1 MKNNRL
7 WSLQHNFNYV
17 YSISHGEEG
26 DMDAK
31 KIIVKD
37 IMKADPKTV
46 KKDVTLFTAIKTMH
60 DFGVSSLIIE
70 PESDGD
76 AFGIIT
82 RKDIVEAI
90 VMDPAGGT
98 SLLVDDV
105 MTKPA
110 ITVNSSLSIS
120 YCHQMMRM
128 VGVRRLPVVDGS
140 KLIGVLS
147 NANIFEKLVED
158 LS

>member
-1 MKNNRL
+1 MDVNR
-7 WSLQHNFNYV
+7 
-17 YSISHGEEG
+17 IR
-26 DMDAK
+26 
-31 KIIVKD
+31 VKD
-37 IMKADPKTV
+37 LMKADAKTV
-46 KKDVTLFTAIKTMH
+46 HKNATLFTAIKMMR

-70 PESDGD
+70 PENDGD

-82 RKDIVEAI
+82 RKDVIEAI

-110 ITVNSSLSIS
+110 ITVNSGLSILN
-120 YCHQMMRM
+120 CHQMMRM

-140 KLIGVLS
+140 KLIGILS
-147 NANIFEKLVED
+147 NANIFAKLVED
-158 LS
+158 IS

>member
-1 MKNNRL
+1 
-7 WSLQHNFNYV
+7 
-17 YSISHGEEG
+17 
-26 DMDAK
+26 MDAK

-37 IMKADPKTV
+37 LMKADAKTV
-46 KKDVTLFTAIKTMH
+46 KKEVTQFKAIKMMR

-82 RKDIVEAI
+82 RKDVVEAI
-90 VMDPAGGT
+90 VMDPAGGA

-110 ITVNSSLSIS
+110 ITVNSGLSIS

-128 VGVRRLPVVDGS
+128 VGVRRLPVVDGT
-140 KLIGVLS
+140 KLIGILS
-147 NANIFEKLVED
+147 NANIFEKMVEN

>member
-1 MKNNRL
+1 
-7 WSLQHNFNYV
+7 
-17 YSISHGEEG
+17 
-26 DMDAK
+26 MDAK

-37 IMKADPKTV
+37 LMKADAKTV
-46 KKDVTLFTAIKTMH
+46 KKEVTLFTAIKMMH

-70 PESDGD
+70 PESNGD

-82 RKDIVEAI
+82 RKDVVEAI

-110 ITVNSSLSIS
+110 ITVNSGLSIS
-120 YCHQMMRM
+120 NCHQMMRM

>member
-1 MKNNRL
+1 MDVNR
-7 WSLQHNFNYV
+7 
-17 YSISHGEEG
+17 IR
-26 DMDAK
+26 
-31 KIIVKD
+31 VKD
-37 IMKADPKTV
+37 LMKADAKTV
-46 KKDVTLFTAIKTMH
+46 HKDVTLFTAIKMMR

-82 RKDIVEAI
+82 RKDVVEAI
-90 VMDPAGGT
+90 VMDPSGGT

-110 ITVNSSLSIS
+110 ITVNSGLSILN
-120 YCHQMMRM
+120 CHQMMRM

-140 KLIGVLS
+140 KLIGILS
-147 NANIFEKLVED
+147 NANIFAKLVED
-158 LS
+158 IS

>member
-1 MKNNRL
+1 
-7 WSLQHNFNYV
+7 
-17 YSISHGEEG
+17 
-26 DMDAK
+26 MDAK

-37 IMKADPKTV
+37 LMKADAKTV
-46 KKDVTLFTAIKTMH
+46 KKDVTLFTAIKMMH

-82 RKDIVEAI
+82 RKDVVEAI

-110 ITVNSSLSIS
+110 VTVNSGLSIS

-128 VGVRRLPVVDGS
+128 VGIRRLPVVDGT
-140 KLIGVLS
+140 KLIGILS
-147 NANIFEKLVED
+147 NANIFEKMVQD

>member
-1 MKNNRL
+1 
-7 WSLQHNFNYV
+7 
-17 YSISHGEEG
+17 
-26 DMDAK
+26 MDAK

-37 IMKADPKTV
+37 LMKTDPKTI
-46 KKDVTLFTAIKTMH
+46 KKDVTLFTAIKMMH

-82 RKDIVEAI
+82 RKDVVEAI

-110 ITVNSSLSIS
+110 ITVNSGLSIS
-120 YCHQMMRM
+120 NCHQMMRM
-128 VGVRRLPVVDGS
+128 VGVRRMPVVDGT
-140 KLIGVLS
+140 KLIGILS

-158 LS
+158 IS

>member
-1 MKNNRL
+1 
-7 WSLQHNFNYV
+7 
-17 YSISHGEEG
+17 
-26 DMDAK
+26 
-31 KIIVKD
+31 
-37 IMKADPKTV
+37 MKADATTV
-46 KKDVTLFTAIKTMH
+46 KKEVTLFTAIKMMH

-82 RKDIVEAI
+82 RKDVVEAI

-110 ITVNSSLSIS
+110 ITVNSGLSIS
-120 YCHQMMRM
+120 NCHQMMRM

>member
-1 MKNNRL
+1 MDVNR
-7 WSLQHNFNYV
+7 
-17 YSISHGEEG
+17 IR
-26 DMDAK
+26 
-31 KIIVKD
+31 VKD
-37 IMKADPKTV
+37 LMKADAKTV
-46 KKDVTLFTAIKTMH
+46 HKDVTLVTAIKMMR

-82 RKDIVEAI
+82 RKDVVEAI

-98 SLLVDDV
+98 SLLVNDV

-110 ITVNSSLSIS
+110 ITVNSGLSILN
-120 YCHQMMRM
+120 CHQMMRM

-140 KLIGVLS
+140 KLIGILS
-147 NANIFEKLVED
+147 NANIFAKLVED
-158 LS
+158 IS

>member
-1 MKNNRL
+1 
-7 WSLQHNFNYV
+7 
-17 YSISHGEEG
+17 
-26 DMDAK
+26 MDAK
-31 KIIVKD
+31 KIRVKD
-37 IMKADPKTV
+37 LMRADAKTV
-46 KKDVTLFTAIKTMH
+46 KKDVALFTAIKMMH
-60 DFGVSSLIIE
+60 NFGVSSLIIE

-82 RKDIVEAI
+82 RKDVVEAI

-98 SLLVDDV
+98 SLLVDNV

-110 ITVNSSLSIS
+110 ITVNSALSIS

-128 VGVRRLPVVDGS
+128 VGIRRLPVVDGT
-140 KLIGVLS
+140 KLIGILS